1 MERKWNP
8 INIFQLSREGNE
20 SLTRNGIT
28 SDLNVVRD
36 IALFHLKA
44 MGEFYPA
51 VWEWKS
57 KPAAK
62 KTFFSD
68 EYPKENRLLITA
80 VILKITVKKCFWLFR
95 DNTHPFLF
103 LSNCLQNPLGLC
115 SVSVWSHVES
125 YAGIVSSITVQ
136 KQESCRNP
144 RNPEKYWIFQK
155 QNRNHIYKWL

>member
-1 MERKWNP
+1 MKSHKYFSIESRRQWKPHQKWNHLWP
-8 INIFQLSREGNE
+8 ECGEGH
-20 SLTRNGIT
+20 ST
-28 SDLNVVRD
+28 
-36 IALFHLKA
+36 FHLKA